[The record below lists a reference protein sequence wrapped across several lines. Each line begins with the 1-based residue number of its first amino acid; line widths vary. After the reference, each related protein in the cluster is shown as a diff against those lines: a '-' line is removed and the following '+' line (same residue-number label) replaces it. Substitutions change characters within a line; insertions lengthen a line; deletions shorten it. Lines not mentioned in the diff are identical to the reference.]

1 MSDQN
6 LWHGARR
13 VAPSVT
19 PKSAVLLLHGLGSS
33 ADDLIELAP
42 YMAPALPHTV
52 FISPNAPQPCDMAP
66 MGYQWF
72 SLQQRS
78 PESMWQG
85 AQQSTRQLMQMIED
99 VKAEFG
105 LPANKIALLGFSQGT
120 MMSLHVAPRLP
131 EPLAAVVGI
140 AGALVGPEHLA
151 TDIRS
156 RPPVLLVHGQMDNV
170 VPYEAMQMAQSVL
183 QRNNVAVETLTR
195 PRMAHNVDDET
206 LTRATEFLSQHLGEG

>member
-6 LWHGARR
+6 LWQDARR
-13 VAPSVT
+13 VTPSGT
-19 PKSAVLLLHGLGSS
+19 PTSAVLLLHGLGSS

-42 YMAPALPHTV
+42 YIAPALPHTV
-52 FISPNAPQPCDMAP
+52 FISPNAPQACDMAP

-72 SLQQRS
+72 SLLQRT
-78 PESMWQG
+78 PQSMWTG
-85 AQQSTRQLMQMIED
+85 VQQSTQPLMQMIED

-105 LPANKIALLGFSQGT
+105 LPTNKIALIGFSQGT

-140 AGALVGPEHLA
+140 AGALVGEEHLA
-151 TDIRS
+151 ADIRS
-156 RPPVLLVHGQMDNV
+156 RPPILLVHGQMDNV
-170 VPYEAMQMAQSVL
+170 VPYEAMQAAQSVL
-183 QRNNVAVETLTR
+183 QRNNIVVETLTR

-206 LTRATEFLSQHLGEG
+206 LTRTTEFLLQHLGEG